1 MTFQFMDSSLS
12 ILLKLVSL
20 LYIHLRLEFGDK
32 ELNESISLFIPNLL
46 VLFKKV
52 LSLDLG
58 HHLSGGVIDKTLSHR
73 LKVNQF
79 LIKTGKGLSSYIRT
93 KHQRQIFY
101 FSNLKKGWMVG
112 GRERSRESQ
121 K

>member
-32 ELNESISLFIPNLL
+32 ELNPFHSLFQIFWFD
-46 VLFKKV
+46 FKKK
-52 LSLDLG
+52 LSLVIG
-58 HHLSGGVIDKTLSHR
+58 HHLSGEVIDKTLSHR

-112 GRERSRESQ
+112 WRERSRESQ